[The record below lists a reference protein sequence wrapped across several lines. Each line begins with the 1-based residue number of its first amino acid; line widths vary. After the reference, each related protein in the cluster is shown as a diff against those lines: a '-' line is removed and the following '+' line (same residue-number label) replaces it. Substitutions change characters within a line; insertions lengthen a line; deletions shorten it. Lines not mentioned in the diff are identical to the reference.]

1 MSDYSF
7 MKSGFN
13 MLESDDQDGGED
25 FQKNLMSILVA
36 FGENAM
42 KTSSIY
48 LKHHE
53 DRHVILP
60 EDIKRAM
67 MLEMFLFK
75 NRNNL
80 SEHCVDV
87 KNALF
92 SGDSSDSDDEAKFG
106 EDTDE
111 EVEFSEN
118 NCSCAV
124 CNTINNIYEKWESLE
139 PTTPIEEIMKHHIEN
154 MECDY

>member
-1 MSDYSF
+1 MSDYTF
-7 MKSGFN
+7 MKSGFD
-13 MLESDDQDGGED
+13 MLQNDNQTDDGED

-42 KTSSIY
+42 KTASIY
-48 LKHHE
+48 LKHHK
-53 DRHVILP
+53 DRNVILP

-75 NRNNL
+75 NRDNL
-80 SEHCVDV
+80 SEHCVEV
-87 KNALF
+87 KNTLF
-92 SGDSSDSDDEAKFG
+92 SSVSTDSDEDIMFD

-118 NCSCAV
+118 NCNCPV
-124 CNTINNIYEKWESLE
+124 CHTINNMYEKWESLE
-139 PTTPIEEIMKHHIEN
+139 PSTPIEEIMKYHIEN
-154 MECDY
+154 I